1 MSCKESCLKEAFLVL
16 VVLNKAPNLLVL
28 GDFPVVALSTKGLKY
43 KSFEDKATWTSSCS
57 CPCDKKLE

>member
-28 GDFPVVALSTKGLKY
+28 GDFPVVALSTKGLKD
-43 KSFEDKATWTSSCS
+43 KSFEDMFGSF
-57 CPCDKKLE
+57 DL